1 MNTFPSVI
9 KKEDINKLPLIECPL
24 EIQIIETQDEAIK
37 AAIELKNET
46 HLGFDTET
54 RPSFKK
60 GESYKISL
68 LQLSGASKA
77 YLFRL
82 NFFEMPQE
90 LIDILTNDEIIKTGV
105 AIRDDIKGLQKLKN
119 FSPAG
124 FVEIV
129 DLVKQHKIQH
139 FGLRAIAA
147 ITLNG
152 RISKGAKLTNWEN
165 KQLTHAQV
173 KYAATDAWVGR
184 EIYFKLT

>member
-1 MNTFPSVI
+1 MSSFASVI

-24 EIQIIETQDEAIK
+24 EIEIITTQEAAIK
-37 AAIELKNET
+37 AAIELKKET

-68 LQLSGASKA
+68 LQLSGEKKA
-77 YLFRL
+77 YLFRVNL
-82 NFFEMPQE
+82 FDIPQE
-90 LIDILTNDEIIKTGV
+90 LIDILTSEHIIKTGV
-105 AIRDDIKGLQKLKN
+105 AIRDDIKGLQKLKK

-129 DLVKQHKIQH
+129 DLVKEHKIQH

-165 KQLTHAQV
+165 KVLTKAQI